1 MPRFRIARHQEERG
15 GIEMHP
21 QDHTGQVDHL
31 EIRHTWMGM
40 KGNAGEHAGPSDCR
54 AEGI

>member
-1 MPRFRIARHQEERG
+1 MPQFRIARHQEERG

-21 QDHTGQVDHL
+21 QDHTGQIGHL
-31 EIRHTWMGM
+31 EIRHTRMSM
-40 KGNAGEHAGPSDCR
+40 KGKAGECAGPVDAR